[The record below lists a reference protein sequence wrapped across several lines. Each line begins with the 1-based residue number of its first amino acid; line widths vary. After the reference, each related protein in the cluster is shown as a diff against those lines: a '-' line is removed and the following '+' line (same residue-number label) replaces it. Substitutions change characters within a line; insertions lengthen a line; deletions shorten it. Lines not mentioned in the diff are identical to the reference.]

1 VVVPLPGKSLMA
13 ARFALEQD
21 RCPASGALI
30 LESSATAVSRI
41 GCGVHHEWGGLK

>member
-1 VVVPLPGKSLMA
+1 MAVPVPGRSLMA

-21 RCPASGALI
+21 RCQTSGALI
-30 LESSATAVSRI
+30 LESSATAASRI